1 MRSWIKNRN
10 ILIGLSIIL
19 VLIFIAAF
27 APQVAPHNPTEAN
40 LKARLEPPS
49 KEYPFGTDHMG
60 RCILSRIVFGA
71 RISLLVGVAVISG
84 SLLIGVVLGTISGY
98 FGGLADDLIMRL
110 VDGFLAIPSMFLAL
124 ALAGAL
130 GPGLFNLMMALIAVE
145 WTSYARVVR
154 GSILSVKEEGFVEA
168 TRGLGASDLY
178 ILVHHILPNIISPV
192 IVIATLGIGYA
203 ILAAAGLSFLGF
215 GVQPPTPEWGSML
228 DDDRLFMRKAP
239 YIMIF
244 PGLAIMI
251 TVLAFNFL
259 GDGLRDEMDPR
270 FRKEIPH

>member
-1 MRSWIKNRN
+1 MRLRTKNRN
-10 ILIGLSIIL
+10 ILIGMSIVMCL
-19 VLIFIAAF
+19 VFIAVF
-27 APQVAPHNPTEAN
+27 APLVAPHDPTEAN
-40 LKARLEPPS
+40 LGVRLEPPS
-49 KEYPFGTDHMG
+49 KEYLFGTDHLG
-60 RCILSRIVFGA
+60 RCILSRVIYGTRV
-71 RISLLVGVAVISG
+71 SLFVGVTVIST
-84 SLLIGVVLGTISGY
+84 SLLIGLVLGTASGY
-98 FGGLADDLIMRL
+98 FGGLVDEVIMRL

-130 GPGLFNLMMALIAVE
+130 GPGLTNMMIALIAVG

-154 GSILSVKEEGFVEA
+154 GSILSIKDQEFVVA
-168 TRGLGASDLY
+168 SRGLGAGDVY
-178 ILVHHILPNIISPV
+178 ILARHILPNIISPV

-228 DDDRLFMRKAP
+228 DSGRLFLRKAP
-239 YIMIF
+239 HIMVF

>member
-1 MRSWIKNRN
+1 MRLRTKNRN
-10 ILIGLSIIL
+10 ILIGMSIVMCL
-19 VLIFIAAF
+19 VFIAVF
-27 APQVAPHNPTEAN
+27 APLVAPHDPTEAD
-40 LKARLEPPS
+40 LGARLEPPS
-49 KEYPFGTDHMG
+49 KEYPFGTDHLG
-60 RCILSRIVFGA
+60 RCILSRVIYGTRV
-71 RISLLVGVAVISG
+71 SLLVGVTVISA
-84 SLLIGVVLGTISGY
+84 SLLIGLVLGTASGY
-98 FGGLADDLIMRL
+98 FGGLVDEVIMRL

-130 GPGLFNLMMALIAVE
+130 GPGLTNMMIALIAVE

-154 GSILSVKEEGFVEA
+154 GSILSIKDQEFVVA
-168 TRGLGASDLY
+168 SRGLGAGDVY
-178 ILVHHILPNIISPV
+178 ILTRHILPNIISPV
-192 IVIATLGIGYA
+192 IVIATMGVGYA

-228 DDDRLFMRKAP
+228 DSGRLFLRKAP
-239 YIMIF
+239 HIMVF

>member
-1 MRSWIKNRN
+1 MRPKIKNRN
-10 ILIGLSIIL
+10 ILIGIFIIL
-19 VLIFIAAF
+19 CLICIAVF
-27 APQVAPHNPTEAN
+27 APHIAPHDPT
-40 LKARLEPPS
+40 KAHLSDRLQSPS

-60 RCILSRIVFGA
+60 RCILSRIIYGA
-71 RISLLVGVAVISG
+71 RISLLVGVTVISA
-84 SLLIGVVLGTISGY
+84 SLLIGIVLGTISGY
-98 FGGLADDLIMRL
+98 FGGLADEVIMRL
-110 VDGFLAIPSMFLAL
+110 VDGFLAVPSMFLAL
-124 ALAGAL
+124 ALAGTL
-130 GPGLFNLMMALIAVE
+130 GPGLINLMIALVAVE

-154 GSILSVKEEGFVEA
+154 GSILSVKEQEFVEA
-168 TRGLGASDLY
+168 TRGLGASDFY
-178 ILVHHILPNIISPV
+178 ILVRHILPNIISPV

-228 DDDRLFMRKAP
+228 DDGRLFLRKAP

>member
-1 MRSWIKNRN
+1 MRLRTKNRN
-10 ILIGLSIIL
+10 ILIGMSIVMCL
-19 VLIFIAAF
+19 VFIAVF
-27 APQVAPHNPTEAN
+27 APLVAPHDPTEAN
-40 LKARLEPPS
+40 LEARLEPPS
-49 KEYPFGTDHMG
+49 KEYLFGTDHLG
-60 RCILSRIVFGA
+60 RCILSRVIYGTRV
-71 RISLLVGVAVISG
+71 SLLVGVTVISA
-84 SLLIGVVLGTISGY
+84 SLLIGLVLGTASGY
-98 FGGLADDLIMRL
+98 FGGLVDEVIMRL

-130 GPGLFNLMMALIAVE
+130 GPGLTNMMIALIAVE

-154 GSILSVKEEGFVEA
+154 GSILSIKDQEFVVA
-168 TRGLGASDLY
+168 SRGLGAGDVY
-178 ILVHHILPNIISPV
+178 ILARHILPNIISPV

-228 DDDRLFMRKAP
+228 DSGRLFLRKAP
-239 YIMIF
+239 HIMVF

>member
-1 MRSWIKNRN
+1 MSRWIKNKN
-10 ILIGLSIIL
+10 ILIGLSIIS
-19 VLIFIAAF
+19 VLIFVAAF
-27 APQVAPHNPTEAN
+27 APQIAPHDPTEVN
-40 LKARLEPPS
+40 SKIRLQPPS

-60 RCILSRIVFGA
+60 RCILSRVIYGA
-71 RISLLVGVAVISG
+71 RISLSVGVAVISG
-84 SLLIGVVLGTISGY
+84 SLLVGVVLGTVSGY
-98 FGGLADDLIMRL
+98 FGGLADDVIMRL

-124 ALAGAL
+124 ALAGTL
-130 GPGLFNLMMALIAVE
+130 GPGLFNLMIALIAVE

-154 GSILSVKEEGFVEA
+154 GSILSVKEQEFVEA
-168 TRGLGASDLY
+168 TRGLGASDQY
-178 ILVHHILPNIISPV
+178 ILTHHVLPNIISPV

-228 DDDRLFMRKAP
+228 DDGRLFMRKAP

-244 PGLAIMI
+244 PGVAIMI